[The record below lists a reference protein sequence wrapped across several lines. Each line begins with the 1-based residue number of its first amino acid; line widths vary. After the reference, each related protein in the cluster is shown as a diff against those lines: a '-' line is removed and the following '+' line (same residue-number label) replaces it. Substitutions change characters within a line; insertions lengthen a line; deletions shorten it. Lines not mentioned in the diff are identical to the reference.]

1 MRRRV
6 PSGVRLWGA
15 LADTPILSDRKIQVH
30 NSASLLGSQSSTGG
44 GSRRTAYSARN
55 LAEFEDL
62 RSQGDPKGGGN
73 SSGTRTDPG
82 AQPNPKGTAPVFL
95 NTTSQSPPT
104 TKSSSDHGTEAHLR
118 VVITERT
125 SGGGRTGWKS
135 GPKERQGGRKGQDR
149 KAWTRGPSEK
159 GENLRTLRKGEK
171 GP

>member
-62 RSQGDPKGGGN
+62 RSQGDPKGGGIRQAP
-73 SSGTRTDPG
+73 GRTP
-82 AQPNPKGTAPVFL
+82 AYNP
-95 NTTSQSPPT
+95 TTLRGPRRCFSTPHHSLPPT

-135 GPKERQGGRKGQDR
+135 GPKERHREDEKDRIGRPGPEDPQK
-149 KAWTRGPSEK
+149 RGK
-159 GENLRTLRKGEK
+159 T
-171 GP
+171 